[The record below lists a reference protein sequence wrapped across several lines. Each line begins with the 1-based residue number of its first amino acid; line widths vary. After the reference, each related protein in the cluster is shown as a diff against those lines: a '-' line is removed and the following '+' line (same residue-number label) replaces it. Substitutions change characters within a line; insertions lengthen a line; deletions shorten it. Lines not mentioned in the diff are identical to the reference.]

1 MDQNTVLSKSA
12 KGKEE
17 IETRKYKLD
26 QRLRSVLITVNGKL
40 TAGELAKQFASMA
53 DINAVLEKLLR
64 EGFVQAPLADD
75 NARLG
80 EARTELASF
89 VSAALGPGGDDIAMK
104 IEAAKSMADLRA
116 YLESHRA
123 TLDSALG
130 KAKADAFWAKATTLM
145 G

>member
-17 IETRKYKLD
+17 IDTRKYKLD

-40 TAGELAKQFASMA
+40 TVEALAKQFASMA
-53 DINAVLEKLLR
+53 DIHTVLEKLWR
-64 EGFVQAPLADD
+64 EGFVQEQVDD
-75 NARLG
+75 TVRLKPARS
-80 EARTELASF
+80 ELAAF

-116 YLESHRA
+116 YLESRRA

-130 KAKADAFWAKATTLM
+130 KAKAEAFWAKATTLM

>member
-17 IETRKYKLD
+17 IDTRKYKLD

-40 TAGELAKQFASMA
+40 TVEALAKQFASMA
-53 DINAVLEKLLR
+53 DIHTALEKLWR
-64 EGFVQAPLADD
+64 EGFVQEQVDD
-75 NARLG
+75 TVRLKPARS
-80 EARTELASF
+80 ELAAF

-130 KAKADAFWAKATTLM
+130 KEKSAAFWAKANGFTA
-145 G
+145 

>member
-17 IETRKYKLD
+17 IDTRKYKLD

-40 TAGELAKQFASMA
+40 TVEALAKQFASMA
-53 DINAVLEKLLR
+53 DIHTVLERLWR
-64 EGFVQAPLADD
+64 EGFVQEQVDD
-75 NARLG
+75 TVRLKPAR
-80 EARTELASF
+80 AELAAF

-123 TLDSALG
+123 PLDSALG
-130 KAKADAFWAKATTLM
+130 KE
-145 G
+145 